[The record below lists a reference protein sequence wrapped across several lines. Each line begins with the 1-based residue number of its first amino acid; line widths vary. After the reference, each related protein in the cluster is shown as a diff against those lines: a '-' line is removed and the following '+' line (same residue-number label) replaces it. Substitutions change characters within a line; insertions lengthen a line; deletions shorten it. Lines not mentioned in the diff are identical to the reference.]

1 MRSVSSDMTR
11 ILHLSDPHF
20 GAVEPAIVA
29 KFVALASAMK
39 PDITV
44 LSGDLTMRARP
55 HELSAA
61 RAFVEQLPKPL
72 LMIPGNHDVPLLNQP
87 FDRFFR
93 PFHRYHRTFEREL
106 EPELITGS
114 AHVVGLNSARAFGPY
129 FDWSEGRVSREQLA
143 RVENSFAKSPEGRL
157 RILVTHHPLLELP
170 TRRRAIIKPL
180 KPLLE
185 TIEAAKVDLVMC
197 GHFHLSQ
204 ILLAGASD
212 QWRAV
217 ISQAPTVTSTRLKG
231 EPQGFHE
238 FAIGP
243 DRIEAIHHHYK
254 DEAFVPARRFA
265 FIRGEKGWNESPD
278 QEIHSALPIGRS

>member
-1 MRSVSSDMTR
+1 MTR

-29 KFVALASAMK
+29 KFVELANAMK
-39 PDITV
+39 PEITV
-44 LSGDLTMRARP
+44 LSGDLTMRARA
-55 HELSAA
+55 HELDAA
-61 RAFVEQLPKPL
+61 RVFVDSLPRPL

-93 PFHRYHRTFEREL
+93 PFHRYRRTFGREL
-106 EPELITGS
+106 EPELITDA
-114 AHVVGLNSARAFGPY
+114 AHVVSLNSARAFGPY
-129 FDWSEGRVSREQLA
+129 FDWSEGRVSRAQLA
-143 RVENSFAKSPEGRL
+143 RVENSFAKSPAGRL

-170 TRRRAIIKPL
+170 IHRRAIIKPL
-180 KPLLE
+180 KPLFE
-185 TIEAAKVDLVMC
+185 TIEAAKIDLVMC

-204 ILLAGASD
+204 ILLAGATE

-238 FAIGP
+238 FAIGSN
-243 DRIEAIHHHYK
+243 RIEATHHHYR
-254 DEAFVPARRFA
+254 DGAFVPARRCA
-265 FIRGEKGWNESPD
+265 FTRGEMGWDESSD
-278 QEIHSALPIGRS
+278 QEIHSALPIRISS